1 MGEYF
6 HFIKNR
12 CGPRCT
18 LEPDRSYIN
27 EYAEFSNFKG
37 VSWWRSVVC
46 MCFPVSGEACGLD
59 FFLSE
64 GLG

>member
-6 HFIKNR
+6 HFIENR
-12 CGPRCT
+12 CGPRCI

-37 VSWWRSVVC
+37 INW
-46 MCFPVSGEACGLD
+46 
-59 FFLSE
+59 
-64 GLG
+64 